1 VKVST
6 RLVILGFLRRRLLY
20 GYEIKH
26 MIEQVMG
33 DWTNIAFGSIYFAL
47 RKLAEEGFIEKVG
60 TEREGSR
67 PSRTVYQITDAGRGE
82 FLRLLREVWREVE
95 RQYFTFDIGLS
106 FIEALPIGEVKGYL
120 RKRVKHLEHLLQYLE
135 AHEAEQLA
143 NEYAPHCL
151 TAAVFDHH
159 RAHLNAELDW
169 TRDLL
174 EKVERGVYD
183 TELDWLKS
191 LLEGGEQGGLP

>member
-1 VKVST
+1 MST
-6 RLVILGFLRRRLLY
+6 RLVILGFLRRRPLY

-26 MIEQVMG
+26 IIELVMG

-60 TEREGSR
+60 TEQEGSR
-67 PSRTVYQITDAGRGE
+67 PSRTVYQITDTGREE

-95 RQYFTFDIGLS
+95 PQYFTFDIGLS
-106 FIEALPIGEVKGYL
+106 FIEALPIKEVEGHL
-120 RKRVKHLEHLLQYLE
+120 RKRVKHLEHIVQYLD

-143 NEYAPHCL
+143 DEHVPHCL

-159 RAHLNAELDW
+159 RVHINAELAW

-174 EKVERGVYD
+174 EKVEQGIYD
-183 TELDWLKS
+183 TELDWLRG
-191 LLEGGEQGGLP
+191 LLEGVEQEGYP

>member
-1 VKVST
+1 MST
-6 RLVILGFLRRRLLY
+6 RLVILGFLRRRPLY

-26 MIEQVMG
+26 MIEQVMC

-60 TEREGSR
+60 TEQEGSR

-82 FLRLLREVWREVE
+82 FLRLLREVWGDVE
-95 RQYFTFDIGLS
+95 KHYFTFDIGLS
-106 FIEALPIGEVKGYL
+106 FVSALPIEEVKDLL
-120 RKRVKHLEHLLQYLE
+120 RKRVKHLEHVAQYLD
-135 AHEAEQLA
+135 AHQAEQLA
-143 NEYAPHCL
+143 NEYVPSHL
-151 TAAVFDHH
+151 VAAVFDHH

-174 EKVERGVYD
+174 AKVEQGVYD
-183 TELDWLKS
+183 AELDWMRN
-191 LLEGGEQGGLP
+191 LLEGTGQDSYS

>member
-1 VKVST
+1 MST
-6 RLVILGFLRRRLLY
+6 RLVILGFLRGRPLY

-60 TEREGSR
+60 TEQEGGR

-82 FLRLLREVWREVE
+82 FMRLLREVWDDVE
-95 RQYFTFDIGLS
+95 QHYFTFDIGLS
-106 FIEALPIGEVKGYL
+106 FMSALPIEEVKGLL
-120 RKRVKHLEHLLQYLE
+120 RKRVKHLEHIVQHLD
-135 AHEAEQLA
+135 AHRAEQLA
-143 NEYAPHCL
+143 DEHVPSHLA
-151 TAAVFDHH
+151 TTVFDHH

-169 TRDLL
+169 MRDLL
-174 EKVERGVYD
+174 AKVEQGVYD
-183 TELDWLKS
+183 AEIGWMRG
-191 LLEGGEQGGLP
+191 LLEGMGQEGSP